1 MRALKDSTIKRYS
14 DLQLR
19 KALIKR
25 AGYHPDIL
33 RIFNRACYKY
43 DERAGAYLFYCS
55 LDRDHTIELL
65 RECTL

>member
-1 MRALKDSTIKRYS
+1 MKALKDSTLKRYS

-43 DERAGAYLFYCS
+43 DASAGAFLFYCS

-65 RECTL
+65 KEINL